1 MNTSKTSIS
10 AVNTPSRSTTSRG
23 RKAMRP
29 GLFGPPYG
37 CPGHESVSFNED
49 VLRAR
54 EAAAKGILPVTGEMA
69 SPTDPVEAN
78 RG

>member
-1 MNTSKTSIS
+1 MNISKTSIS
-10 AVNTPSRSTTSRG
+10 AVITRSWSTTART
-23 RKAMRP
+23 RKAVQP

-49 VLRAR
+49 VLSAR
-54 EAAAKGILPVTGEMA
+54 EAAAKDILPVTGEMG
-69 SPTDPVEAN
+69 SPAEPVEAN